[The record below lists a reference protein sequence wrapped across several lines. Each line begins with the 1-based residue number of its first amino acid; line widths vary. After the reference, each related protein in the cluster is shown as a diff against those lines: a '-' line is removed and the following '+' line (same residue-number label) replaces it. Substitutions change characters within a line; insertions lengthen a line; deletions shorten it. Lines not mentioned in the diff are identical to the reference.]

1 MGRKQTKS
9 GKIRLTE
16 VAKLAGVS
24 PITASRFF
32 RNPEALSLSKRERVD
47 SAVKELGYVPNLAA
61 RALASHRTEV
71 IGVVIPSLTNNVFA
85 DVLRGV
91 YDSSEGSRYSIQLAN
106 TRYSILQEEKLLRL
120 FRAQKPA
127 GLIVTGINQTA
138 ESRAILESMNCPVTQ
153 IMEIGD
159 SPVDMMVGFSH
170 YDAAF
175 AAISHILEQGYRR
188 IGFLG
193 ARMDPRVQ
201 RRFEG
206 YRDAMKAASLFDP
219 NLVVTTSVPTT
230 VTLGGT
236 LFADLLA
243 QDARHRRGLLRQ
255 RRPRARRPVRMPA
268 PADVGSPRSG
278 HCRLQRSGIHGFCGP
293 LAHQRAHQSLRNG
306 PARRHD
312 GDRRDRGPPPA
323 GAGSQPW
330 FSVDGPREL
339 DAAKH
344 LIAVCGMDRAW
355 TENGSAIFWA
365 ELGSDC
371 SDGRRQARCSG

>member
-1 MGRKQTKS
+1 MGRKSTKS

-32 RNPEALSLSKRERVD
+32 RNPEALSVAKRERVD

-85 DVLRGV
+85 DVLRGI
-91 YDSSEGSRYSIQLAN
+91 YDSLEGSRYSIQLAN

-127 GLIVTGINQTA
+127 GLIVTGINQTTD
-138 ESRAILESMNCPVTQ
+138 SRAILETMNCPVTQ
-153 IMEIGD
+153 IMEVGEA
-159 SPVDMMVGFSH
+159 PVDMMVGFSH
-170 YDAAF
+170 YDASS
-175 AAISHILEQGYRR
+175 AAISHILTQGRRR

-206 YRDAMKAASLFDP
+206 YRDVMTAASLFDP

-230 VTLGGT
+230 VTLGST
-236 LFADLLA
+236 LFADLIARAPDIDAVFCVNDDLA
-243 QDARHRRGLLRQ
+243 LGVLFECQ
-255 RRPRARRPVRMPA
+255 RRRISVPRDIVLVGFNDLEFMASAVPSLTSVRTNRYEMGRHAVTMVIDAIEGRRPEVPVLDLGFQLMVRESST
-268 PADVGSPRSG
+268 V
-278 HCRLQRSGIHGFCGP
+278 Q
-293 LAHQRAHQSLRNG
+293 
-306 PARRHD
+306 
-312 GDRRDRGPPPA
+312 
-323 GAGSQPW
+323 
-330 FSVDGPREL
+330 E
-339 DAAKH
+339 
-344 LIAVCGMDRAW
+344 
-355 TENGSAIFWA
+355 T
-365 ELGSDC
+365 
-371 SDGRRQARCSG
+371 

>member
-1 MGRKQTKS
+1 MGRKTTKS

-32 RNPEALSLSKRERVD
+32 RNPEALSLAKRERVD

-85 DVLRGV
+85 DVLRGI
-91 YDSSEGSRYSIQLAN
+91 YDSLEGSRYSIQLAN
-106 TRYSILQEEKLLRL
+106 TRYSILQEERLLRL

-138 ESRAILESMNCPVTQ
+138 DSRTILESMNCPVAQ

-159 SPVDMMVGFSH
+159 APVDMMVGFSH
-170 YDAAF
+170 YDASS
-175 AAISHILEQGYRR
+175 AAISHILAQSRRR

-206 YRDAMKAASLFDP
+206 YRDAMKAASLYDP
-219 NLVVTTSVPTT
+219 NLIVTTSVPTT

-236 LFADLLA
+236 LFADLVARAPDIDAVFCVNDDLA
-243 QDARHRRGLLRQ
+243 LGVLFECQ
-255 RRPRARRPVRMPA
+255 RRRISVPRDLAIVGFNDLEFMASAVPSLTSVRTNRYEMGRHAVTMVIDAIEGRRPEVPVLDLGFQLMVRE
-268 PADVGSPRSG
+268 SST
-278 HCRLQRSGIHGFCGP
+278 LQ
-293 LAHQRAHQSLRNG
+293 
-306 PARRHD
+306 D
-312 GDRRDRGPPPA
+312 
-323 GAGSQPW
+323 
-330 FSVDGPREL
+330 
-339 DAAKH
+339 
-344 LIAVCGMDRAW
+344 
-355 TENGSAIFWA
+355 T
-365 ELGSDC
+365 
-371 SDGRRQARCSG
+371 